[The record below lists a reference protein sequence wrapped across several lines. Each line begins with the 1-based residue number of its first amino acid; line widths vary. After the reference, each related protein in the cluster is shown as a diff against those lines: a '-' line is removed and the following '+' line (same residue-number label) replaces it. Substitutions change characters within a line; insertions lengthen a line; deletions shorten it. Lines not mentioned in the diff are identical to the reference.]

1 MELLRDI
8 SEELK
13 SSYIDYAMSVIIG
26 RALPDVRDGLKPVQ
40 RRILYAMYEMGLLS
54 NRPYRKS
61 ARIVGEVLGKYHPH
75 GDSAV
80 YDALVR
86 LAQDFSMRYPL
97 VDGQGNFGSIDGD
110 SAAAMRYTEARLA
123 KIAEEML
130 ADIEKNTVDFMP
142 NFDAT
147 LQEPVVLPSKIPNL
161 LINGSSGIAVGMATN
176 IPPHNLSEVCDAIIA
191 YLKKPDITVDELLKY
206 IKGPDFP
213 TGGIIVGREGI
224 IEAYRTGR
232 GKITVRGRVEIEKNT
247 IIIKEVPYMVNKAK
261 LVESIAEL
269 AREGKID
276 EIKTIRDES
285 DREGIR
291 VVIELKS
298 GSNPDIVLKKL
309 YAYSNLQTTFGI
321 ITLALVD
328 KEPKILNLKD
338 IISYYIDHRRTVVKR
353 RVGYDLEKARDRL
366 HIVEGLKVV
375 VEDIDNA
382 VNLIRRSKSP
392 SEAKERLIE
401 KYSLS
406 SKQADAVLQMRLQ
419 KLTAIEIDALMDE
432 YEELKSKIAE
442 YESILAD
449 PRKIDEIISMET
461 EEIKRRYGDDRR
473 TEIILHSDVT
483 DMDLIEDEE
492 NIVVITSE
500 GFAKR
505 MSLNEFRIQT
515 RGGVGVIGTSLS
527 ENDEIYVF
535 RICNSTDRLLLFTN
549 TGRVFWIYAYEI
561 PKMDRTAKGTTIK
574 KFIRLENG
582 EKVVS
587 AIGVD
592 KFDSRQVAILSPDGF
607 IKKISLEEFENAKRA
622 GIRASSGEISY
633 AELIEGENIV
643 ITTSGGYVVRL
654 RANSVPEYGRN
665 AKGVI
670 ALRLREGDSIA
681 SLSTSDGE
689 YLLLLTEKGYG
700 KRCHIDEF
708 RFIGRG
714 SMGRIAYRISEKTGK
729 LAFAEM
735 CSGGEVFIM
744 SGDGYCIRVNLR
756 TIPIQG
762 RYSSGVVVAKKGVKR
777 VAIRSQEDKKQ
788 N

>member
-13 SSYIDYAMSVIIG
+13 SSYIDYAMSVIVG

-75 GDSAV
+75 GDAAV

-110 SAAAMRYTEARLA
+110 SPAAMRYTEARLA

-130 ADIEKNTVDFMP
+130 ADIDRNTVDFMP

-147 LQEPVVLPSKIPNL
+147 LKEPVVLPARIPNL

-176 IPPHNLSEVCDAIIA
+176 IPPHNLSEVCDAIVA
-191 YLKKPDITVDELLKY
+191 YIKNPEVSVDELMKY

-224 IEAYRTGR
+224 VDAYRTGR
-232 GKITVRGRVEIEKNT
+232 GKIVVRGKVEIEGD
-247 IIIKEVPYMVNKAK
+247 ILIIKEVPYMVNKAK

-269 AREGKID
+269 ARERID
-276 EIKTIRDES
+276 EIRTIRDES

-298 GSNPDIVLKKL
+298 GSNPDVVLKKL
-309 YAYSNLQTTFGI
+309 YAYSSLQTTFGVI
-321 ITLALVD
+321 SLALVD
-328 KEPKILNLKD
+328 KEPRVLNLKE
-338 IISYYIDHRRTVVKR
+338 IIAHYVEHRREVVR
-353 RVGYDLEKARDRL
+353 RRIIFELEKAKERL

-382 VNLIRRSKSP
+382 VNLIRSSASP
-392 SEAKERLIE
+392 SEAKEKLMD

-419 KLTAIEIDALMDE
+419 KLTAIEIDALLAE
-432 YEELKSKIAE
+432 YEELKAKIAE
-442 YESILAD
+442 YELILAD
-449 PRKIDEIISMET
+449 PRKIDDIIVQEV
-461 EEIKRRYGDDRR
+461 EEIKEKYGDERR
-473 TEIILHSDVT
+473 TEIILHPDEIAVE
-483 DMDLIEDEE
+483 DLIEEEE

-505 MSLNEFRIQT
+505 MSLEEFRLQA
-515 RGGVGVIGTSLS
+515 RGGVGVIGLSLPKD
-527 ENDEIYVF
+527 DEISVF
-535 RICNSTDRLLLFTN
+535 RICRSTDRLLLFTN
-549 TGRVFWIYAYEI
+549 TGRAFWIYTHEI
-561 PKMDRTAKGTTIK
+561 PKMDRTARGTTIK

-582 EKVVS
+582 EKIVS

-592 KFDSRQVAILSPDGF
+592 RFDDRQVAILSPDGY
-607 IKKISLEEFENAKRA
+607 IKKVSLEEFENAKRA
-622 GIRASSGEISY
+622 GIKASAGEISH
-633 AELIEGENIV
+633 AELIEGESAV
-643 ITTSGGYVVRL
+643 ITTSDGYAVRL
-654 RANSVPEYGRN
+654 KSSSIPEYGRN

-681 SLSTSDGE
+681 SLTTSDGE
-689 YLLLLTEKGYG
+689 YLLMLTENGYG
-700 KRCHIDEF
+700 KRCHVEEF
-708 RFIGRG
+708 RFTGRG
-714 SMGRIAYRISEKTGK
+714 AMGMIAYRITEKTGK
-729 LAFAEM
+729 LVFADM
-735 CSGGEVFIM
+735 CNEEEVFVI
-744 SGDGYCIRVNLR
+744 SRDGYCIRVDSA

-762 RYSSGVVVAKKGVKR
+762 RYSSGVMVARKGVKK
-777 VAIRSQEDKKQ
+777 VAVRKVK
-788 N
+788 

>member
-13 SSYIDYAMSVIIG
+13 SSYIDYAMSVIVG

-75 GDSAV
+75 GDTAV

-97 VDGQGNFGSIDGD
+97 IDGQGNFGSIDGD
-110 SAAAMRYTEARLA
+110 SPAAMRYTEARLA

-130 ADIEKNTVDFMP
+130 ADIERNTVDFMP
-142 NFDAT
+142 NFDST
-147 LQEPVVLPSKIPNL
+147 LQEPEVLPAKIPNL

-176 IPPHNLSEVCDAIIA
+176 IPPHNLSEVCDAVVAFIRNPEISVDGLMR
-191 YLKKPDITVDELLKY
+191 YITA
-206 IKGPDFP
+206 PDFP

-224 IEAYRTGR
+224 AEAYRTGK
-232 GKITVRGRVEIEKNT
+232 GKIIVRGRVDVEGNSLIVR
-247 IIIKEVPYMVNKAK
+247 EVPYMVNKAK

-269 AREGKID
+269 AKDRID
-276 EIKTIRDES
+276 EIRTIRDES

-298 GSNPDIVLKKL
+298 GSNPELVLKKL
-309 YAYSNLQTTFGI
+309 YAYSNLQTTFGVI
-321 ITLALVD
+321 LLALVD
-328 KEPKILNLKD
+328 KEPRILNLRE
-338 IISYYIDHRRTVVKR
+338 IIALYVDHRRNVVRR
-353 RVGYDLEKARDRL
+353 RVTFDLEKARERL

-382 VNLIRRSKSP
+382 VGLIRSSPSP
-392 SEAKERLIE
+392 SEAKKRLMER
-401 KYSLS
+401 YSLS

-419 KLTAIEIDALMDE
+419 KLTAIEIDALMAE

-449 PRKIDEIISMET
+449 PKKIDDIIVREVL
-461 EEIKRRYGDDRR
+461 EIKEKYGDERR
-473 TEIILHSDVT
+473 TEIAIQQDEIAAE
-483 DMDLIEDEE
+483 DLIEEEE
-492 NIVVITSE
+492 NIVLITSE

-505 MSLNEFRIQT
+505 MSLEEFRLQA
-515 RGGVGVIGTSLS
+515 RGGVGVIGTALGREDSIS
-527 ENDEIYVF
+527 VF
-535 RICNSTDRLLLFTN
+535 RICKSTDHLLLFTN
-549 TGRVFWIYAYEI
+549 TGRVFWINAYEI
-561 PKMDRTAKGTTIK
+561 PKMDRTSRGTSLR

-582 EKVVS
+582 ERVVS

-592 KFDSRQVAILSPDGF
+592 SFDEKSVAILSSDGY
-607 IKKISLEEFENAKRA
+607 IKRVSVSEFENAKRA
-622 GIRASSGEISY
+622 GIRASSGDIAF
-633 AELIEGENIV
+633 AELVEDESVV
-643 ITTSGGYVVRL
+643 IATSNGNVVRL
-654 RANSVPEYGRN
+654 KASAIPEYGRN

-670 ALRLREGDSIA
+670 AVRLREGDSV
-681 SLSTSDGE
+681 SSMSTSKGE
-689 YLLLLTEKGYG
+689 YLLILTEKGYG

-714 SMGRIAYRISEKTGK
+714 SMGMIGYRVSGKTGK
-729 LAFAEM
+729 VVFAEL
-735 CSGGEVFIM
+735 CSGGEAFII
-744 SGDGYCIRVNLR
+744 SPDGYCIRVDIS
-756 TIPIQG
+756 TIPVQG
-762 RYSSGVVVAKKGVKR
+762 RYSSGVVVARKGVAA
-777 VAIRSQEDKKQ
+777 VALKKLYK
-788 N
+788 NAF

>member
-13 SSYIDYAMSVIIG
+13 TSYIDYAMSVIVG
-26 RALPDVRDGLKPVQ
+26 RAPPDARDGLKPVQ
-40 RRILYAMYEMGLLS
+40 RRILYAMFEMGLLS

-75 GDSAV
+75 GDTAV

-110 SAAAMRYTEARLA
+110 SPAAMRYTEARLT

-147 LQEPVVLPSKIPNL
+147 LQEPVVLPAKIPNL

-191 YLKKPDITVDELLKY
+191 YIRNPEISVEGLMKY

-224 IEAYRTGR
+224 VEAYRTGR
-232 GKITVRGRVEIEKNT
+232 GKVIVRGRVEVEGDT
-247 IIIKEVPYMVNKAK
+247 LIIKEVPYMVNKAK

-269 AREGKID
+269 AKEKID

-298 GSNPDIVLKKL
+298 GSNPDLVLKKL

-321 ITLALVD
+321 ISLALID
-328 KEPKILNLKD
+328 KEPKILNLKE
-338 IISYYIDHRRTVVKR
+338 IVEHYVNHRREVIR
-353 RVGYDLEKARDRL
+353 RRTSFELEKAKDRL

-382 VNLIRRSKSP
+382 VNLIRSSASP
-392 SEAKERLIE
+392 SEAKDRLMS

-406 SKQADAVLQMRLQ
+406 PKQADAVLQMRLQ
-419 KLTAIEIDALMDE
+419 KLTAIEIDSLLAE
-432 YEELKSKIAE
+432 YEELKAKIAE

-449 PRKIDEIISMET
+449 PKRIDDIIVREI
-461 EEIKRRYGDDRR
+461 EEVKEKYGDERR
-473 TEIILHSDVT
+473 TEIVMHPDDIAAE
-483 DMDLIEDEE
+483 DLIEEEE

-505 MSLNEFRIQT
+505 MSLEEFRLQA
-515 RGGVGVIGTSLS
+515 RGGVGVIGLTLS
-527 ENDEIYVF
+527 KDDEISVF
-535 RICNSTDRLLLFTN
+535 RICKSTDPLLLFTN
-549 TGRVFWIYAYEI
+549 SGRVFWIYAHEI
-561 PKMDRTAKGTTIK
+561 PKMDRMAKGTTIK

-582 EKVVS
+582 EKIVS
-587 AIGVD
+587 AIGVG
-592 KFDSRQVAILSPDGF
+592 KFDERQVVILSPDGY
-607 IKKISLEEFENAKRA
+607 IKRVSLEEFENAKRA
-622 GIRASSGEISY
+622 GIRASGGEIAF
-633 AELIEGENIV
+633 AEMIEGESVV
-643 ITTSGGYVVRL
+643 ITTRGGYAVRL
-654 RANSVPEYGRN
+654 KSSSIPEYSRN

-670 ALRLREGDSIA
+670 ALKLREGDSISSLVA
-681 SLSTSDGE
+681 SEGE
-689 YLLLLTEKGYG
+689 YILMLTERGYG
-700 KRCHIDEF
+700 KRCHIEEF
-708 RFIGRG
+708 RFTGRG
-714 SMGRIAYRISEKTGK
+714 AMGMIAYRVNEKTGK
-729 LAFAEM
+729 LVFADM
-735 CSGGEVFIM
+735 CNGGEIFIM
-744 SGDGYCIRVNLR
+744 SKDGHCIRVDSS

-762 RYSSGVVVAKKGVKR
+762 RYSSGVMVARRGIKKAAVRK
-777 VAIRSQEDKKQ
+777 IT
-788 N
+788 